1 MRNFLNKGGE
11 QRVGAEGKSA
21 PGYGDISW
29 PRLRGWRGAVQGCS
43 PGWDGIGQQH
53 REHLLQAVGWWHQP
67 VGCAVLRGG
76 CRMLPMCGPCPLLCC
91 GARALQ
97 GSREQ
102 GAAGAGFVPP
112 GSSCL
117 SAPRLRHDAVRIRLG
132 RLNVVT
138 AAVTRHVPS

>member
-1 MRNFLNKGGE
+1 
-11 QRVGAEGKSA
+11 
-21 PGYGDISW
+21 
-29 PRLRGWRGAVQGCS
+29 
-43 PGWDGIGQQH
+43 
-53 REHLLQAVGWWHQP
+53 
-67 VGCAVLRGG
+67 
-76 CRMLPMCGPCPLLCC
+76 MCGPCLLVCC
-91 GARALQ
+91 GAGALQ

-117 SAPRLRHDAVRIRLG
+117 SAPRLRHDAVRIRLR